1 LIDKAEKTTSLCYHE
16 ENDNEGDKGI
26 RGHMSK
32 VATYLQEHILG
43 EVTTNPA
50 ILAAMSHDLSVL
62 EMTPEMVVY
71 PRVTNDIRKIARFSW
86 QLAEKGHVLGLTA
99 RGGGTDET
107 GGAIGKGIAVVTPA
121 HLNQIFEFDAKQKLV
136 RLQPGVMSA
145 TLNEALAMQG
155 MFIPALPES
164 GAYSTVGGAIAK
176 NSNGMLAGKYGDMN
190 DWVSQLEVVL
200 ANGDVLQTERISKR
214 DLNKKKGQQNFEGEI
229 YRSLDNLIEDNRQ
242 LIEQQLGSTVRDNAG
257 YSMISKV
264 KHHDGSFDLTPLL
277 IGSQGTLGIISEMI
291 MKTEF
296 KSANTAAAVIG
307 FVSGEA
313 ARDALDQVIDGM
325 EPAFVEFYDGDF
337 FTVAATRGK
346 SYNFIKNAGDKTGA
360 VVVVGFD
367 DFSDHA
373 RTKKLKRLIKQLNKT
388 DAYVEAADDETA
400 SELLAIREV
409 TAFAV
414 TPDEK
419 AVSAPPIVD
428 GAYVPR
434 ERTEEFMAAVKALV
448 AKYGIVM
455 PVHARVLDHT
465 FYARPLLQLHKVG
478 DKQKIFKLLDEY
490 AGLVAHL
497 GGHLIGNG
505 GEGRVKAQFAYKQLD
520 PEVIALFEAVRAI
533 FDPHGILNPGV
544 KQPTEIRQL
553 VSHLRSGYDAAAIAQ
568 FVPFN

>member
-1 LIDKAEKTTSLCYHE
+1 
-16 ENDNEGDKGI
+16 
-26 RGHMSK
+26 MSK

-86 QLAEKGHVLGLTA
+86 QLAEKGHVLGLTT

-107 GGAIGKGIAVVTPA
+107 GGAIGKGITVVTPA
-121 HLNQIFEFDAKQKLV
+121 HLNRIFEFDVKQKLI

-155 MFIPALPES
+155 MFVPALPDS
-164 GAYSTVGGAIAK
+164 GSYSTVGGAIAK
-176 NSNGMLAGKYGDMN
+176 NNNGALAGKYGDMN

-200 ANGDVLQTERISKR
+200 ANGDVLQTERLSRR
-214 DLNKKKGQQNFEGEI
+214 DLSKKKGQQNFEGEI
-229 YRSLDNLIEDNRQ
+229 YRTLDNLIEDNKQ

-257 YSMISKV
+257 YSALSKV

-296 KSANTAAAVIG
+296 KSANMAAAVIG

-325 EPAFVEFYDGDF
+325 EPTFVEFYDGDF
-337 FTVAATRGK
+337 FTVAAARGK
-346 SYNFIKNAGDKTGA
+346 AYSFIKNSGDKTGA

-373 RTKKLKRLIKQLNKT
+373 RTKKLKRLIKQLSKT
-388 DAYVEAADDETA
+388 DAYVEAADDETVT
-400 SELLAIREV
+400 ELLAIREV

-414 TPDEK
+414 TPGEK
-419 AVSAPPIVD
+419 TVSAPPIVD

-434 ERTEEFMAAVKALV
+434 ERTEEFITAVKVMAT
-448 AKYGIVM
+448 KYDIVM
-455 PVHARVLDHT
+455 PIHARVLDNT
-465 FYARPLLQLHKVG
+465 FYARPLLQLHKIG

-505 GEGRVKAQFAYKQLD
+505 AEGRVKAQFAYKQLD

-544 KQPTEIRQL
+544 KQSAEIRQL
-553 VSHLRSGYDAAAIAQ
+553 VSHLRSGYDTAAIAS